1 MSIMSVAVRLWQTS
15 RPQGDCYNLVH
26 PVILSKTLRMVSVFS
41 VVSVVCLFAVA
52 AQPNIVLILT
62 DDQGFDDYGFRQP
75 PLETPVMDQLMRE
88 GVQFTRFY
96 TAAACA
102 PTRSALMTG
111 RNFMRTGT
119 SAVGFGAEA
128 PHLDEVF
135 LSEELQ
141 AAGYIT
147 GMMGKWNLG
156 LSDAELPSRRGFDEA
171 WPVVREDV
179 RSYGRYEHFKPPFF
193 HNGKYAGREEGW
205 QVERLTDKA
214 IDFIESNKDRPFFL
228 YLPYA
233 SPHEPWLCRK
243 ELQQKY
249 MDKGLGESYAMFLGM
264 MEQLDTQVGRV
275 LDAIHANG
283 LSDNTVVLFFGDN
296 GPTPSTR
303 ILKQLPDGYYT
314 QTGESYTLN
323 DEEWTARNPSGFR
336 GKKATGWENAVRNR
350 LSIYCPAKYKAETVD
365 DMTLVMDIYPTL
377 LELVGTTHRSG
388 APKLGGRSLLPLLRG
403 KTEWPVREYFSGET
417 GKPQPYLEA
426 DGWSYRFTKHSFP
439 LDGRSTFFVSGDW
452 SVVNDFGTWG
462 LFDLSSDPRQK
473 TDLKDGLPEKF
484 AGMKQK
490 YYAAFEDIQADPHAW
505 TDPVQE
511 VGPDAYLEM
520 ECAYRFRGKN
530 SVTWANTFFHEVG
543 AVQEMKVRVLQPGT
557 YRANM
562 RILGVPEKTK
572 IRFTAGGKPN
582 DVMLAVGKKYHDLGT
597 INLKAGD
604 QVFSFELLET
614 GDEKAV
620 SKMELFS
627 LSLEK
632 VK

>member
-1 MSIMSVAVRLWQTS
+1 MFGKIISIFFTAA
-15 RPQGDCYNLVH
+15 
-26 PVILSKTLRMVSVFS
+26 
-41 VVSVVCLFAVA
+41 LFAA
-52 AQPNIVLILT
+52 ALPPNIVLILT

-141 AAGYIT
+141 DAGYVT

-156 LSDAELPSRRGFDEA
+156 LSDAELPSRRGFEEA
-171 WPVVREDV
+171 WPVVRDDV

-193 HNGKYAGREEGW
+193 HNGTYAGREEGW
-205 QVERLTDKA
+205 QVERITDKA
-214 IDFIESNKDRPFFL
+214 VGFIESNKDKPFLL

-249 MDKGLGESYAMFLGM
+249 IDKGLNESYAMFLGM
-264 MEQLDTQVGRV
+264 LDQLDTQVGRV
-275 LDAIHANG
+275 LDAIESNG
-283 LSDNTVVLFFGDN
+283 LSENTVILFFGDN

-323 DEEWTARNPSGFR
+323 DEEWAARNPSGFR

-350 LSIYCPAKYKAETVD
+350 LSIYCPAKYNAGTVD

-377 LELVGTTHRSG
+377 LELAGVSRRPD
-388 APKLGGRSLLPLLRG
+388 APKLDGMSLLPLLQK

-417 GKPQPYLEA
+417 GKPQPYL
-426 DGWSYRFTKHSFP
+426 DTGGWSYRFTKHSLP

-452 SVVNDFGTWG
+452 SLVNDFGAWG
-462 LFDLSSDPRQK
+462 LFDLSKDPQQK
-473 TDLKDGLPEKF
+473 TDLKDEMPEKF

-511 VGPDAYLEM
+511 VGSEAYLEM
-520 ECAYRFRGKN
+520 ECIYRFKGDN
-530 SVTWANTFFHEVG
+530 SVTWANTFMKEVG
-543 AVQEMKVRVLQPGT
+543 AVQEMKVRVAEPGT
-557 YRANM
+557 YKVNM
-562 RILGVPEKTK
+562 RALGVPPETE
-572 IRFTAGGKPN
+572 IRFTAGRGTN
-582 DVMLAVGKKYHDLGT
+582 DVLLTAGKGYHDLGT
-597 INLKAGD
+597 VHLNAGD
-604 QVFSFELLET
+604 QVFAFELLKS
-614 GDEKAV
+614 GDLDKV
-620 SKMELFS
+620 KKMELFS
-627 LSLEK
+627 LSLNKTGE
-632 VK
+632 